1 VAPDQRRSYAV
12 KLEQLDRLRVFP
24 RRDLDLVTALAQEP
38 NQRPK
43 HQHVRRRSYIHPN
56 SQAANAVA
64 R

>member
-1 VAPDQRRSYAV
+1 V

-38 NQRPK
+38 NQRPE